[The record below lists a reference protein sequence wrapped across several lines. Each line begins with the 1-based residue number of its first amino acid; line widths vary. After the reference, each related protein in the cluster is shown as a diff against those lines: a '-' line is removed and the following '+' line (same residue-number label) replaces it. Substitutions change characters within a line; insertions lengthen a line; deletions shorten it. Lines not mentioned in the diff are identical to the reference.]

1 LVTDNSPLK
10 VKLLLSNWIHGQI
23 NLWTGKDARMAFDES
38 LAQRVRELFTNR
50 LGYEEKK
57 MFGGIGFLLH
67 GNMACGVIR
76 EDLIVRVGADNYTD
90 ALLKPDVELFDMTGK
105 AMTGW
110 VVVKE
115 PGYRSDSD
123 LNGWVTQG
131 TEYSLSLPAK

>member
-1 LVTDNSPLK
+1 
-10 VKLLLSNWIHGQI
+10 
-23 NLWTGKDARMAFDES
+23 MAFDEE
-38 LAQRVRELFTNR
+38 LAQRVRELLDNR

-76 EDLIVRVGADNYTD
+76 EDLIVRVGADKYTD

-115 PGYRSDSD
+115 SGYRSEND
-123 LNGWVTQG
+123 LIDWVSQG
-131 TEYSLSLPAK
+131 AEYSLSLPAK